1 MASSQPGK
9 PGRRPQ
15 AALKTAAKA
24 RQTGRAMKG
33 LVKVAATAAGAAK
46 AKAKTAAKAG
56 VAKAGAAKAGAA
68 KNRTARPF
76 AAKAGAATK
85 KTATNP
91 APRKATFSTTAPA
104 ARKPSLRKTTAMP
117 SIAKNSTAKNSIAK
131 NSTAKNAVTP
141 ARVRPAPPEVPAID
155 HAAREKEIARQAG
168 IDGVNRALDLL
179 ETLARIGPVPLAVLA
194 DTAGN
199 GKTATA
205 DLLTALRARDF
216 VIQDDTHGLWRIGAR
231 WAVLGNA
238 ATEQGALAA
247 TAMPCLAALGNA
259 TGENVYLRVRDGM
272 ECETVAIYQTD
283 PGLRVYTDV
292 GAKMPLHAGS
302 GRLLLA
308 HAPEA
313 VQTQVL
319 ARRLQRYTPST
330 RIDPTWIAADLHRI
344 RQRGFLITDSEVVAG
359 TVSVCAPVRDAS
371 GQVVATLLIGAPS
384 LRMRPPRPRGL
395 MPAVVDAARKLS
407 TALGW
412 SAESPAHT
420 PANGPIDT
428 RKPSDIAAQAM
439 PAAAMG
445 AAIARPHSIFR

>member
-9 PGRRPQ
+9 PARRPQ
-15 AALKTAAKA
+15 TAPKTAAKA

-33 LVKVAATAAGAAK
+33 LVKVARTAAGAAK
-46 AKAKTAAKAG
+46 AKTKTAARPLAAKAG
-56 VAKAGAAKAGAA
+56 TAKT
-68 KNRTARPF
+68 RTA
-76 AAKAGAATK
+76 KTSVATK
-85 KTATNP
+85 KTATKP
-91 APRKATFSTTAPA
+91 ASRKATSRTTASA
-104 ARKPSLRKTTAMP
+104 ARKPGLRKTTAMS
-117 SIAKNSTAKNSIAK
+117 SIAKPAATKDSTAKYA
-131 NSTAKNAVTP
+131 TTP
-141 ARVRPAPPEVPAID
+141 ARLRTARPAPPAMPAMPVID

-168 IDGVNRALDLL
+168 IDGINRALDLL
-179 ETLARIGPVPLAVLA
+179 ETLARVGPVPLAVLA
-194 DTAGN
+194 DTAGK
-199 GKTATA
+199 GKTATT
-205 DLLTALRARDF
+205 DLLAALRARDF
-216 VIQDDTHGLWRIGAR
+216 VIHDATNGLWRIGAR

-247 TAMPCLAALGNA
+247 AAMPGLAALGNA
-259 TGENVYLRVRDGM
+259 TGENVYLRVRDGL

-395 MPAVVDAARKLS
+395 MPAVVEAARKLS

-412 SAESPAHT
+412 SAESPDHT

-428 RKPSDIAAQAM
+428 RKASDIAAQAM

>member
-9 PGRRPQ
+9 PARLPQ
-15 AALKTAAKA
+15 AAPKTAAKA
-24 RQTGRAMKG
+24 RHTGRAMKG
-33 LVKVAATAAGAAK
+33 LVKVARTAAGAAK
-46 AKAKTAAKAG
+46 VNAKAAARPVAAKARTE
-56 VAKAGAAKAGAA
+56 KASTGT
-68 KNRTARPF
+68 NRTA
-76 AAKAGAATK
+76 KASAATK
-85 KTATNP
+85 KTATKP
-91 APRKATFSTTAPA
+91 ATRKAPAHATSRTPARA
-104 ARKPSLRKTTAMP
+104 ARKPGLRKPAATP
-117 SIAKNSTAKNSIAK
+117 
-131 NSTAKNAVTP
+131 STAKNAAAKNTAAKKPAAP
-141 ARVRPAPPEVPAID
+141 ARLRTVRPAPPEVPAID
-155 HAAREKEIARQAG
+155 HAAREREIARQAG

-179 ETLARIGPVPLAVLA
+179 ETLARVGPVPLAVLA
-194 DTAGN
+194 DAAGK

-205 DLLTALRARDF
+205 DLLAALRARDF
-216 VIQDDTHGLWRIGAR
+216 VIHDDTNGLWRIGAR
-231 WAVLGNA
+231 WAVLGSA

-259 TGENVYLRVRDGM
+259 TGENVYLRVRGGM

-308 HAPEA
+308 HAPES

-407 TALGW
+407 ITLGW

-428 RKPSDIAAQAM
+428 RAASDIAAQAM

-445 AAIARPHSIFR
+445 AAMARPHSIFR